1 MRILIATV
9 LAILMFTPA
18 AFAENGMITLKS
30 EFTVSETI
38 DRLEKATVAKGMTVF
53 LRLDH
58 AAGAAKIGDNL
69 RPTELLV
76 FGSPKGGT
84 PLLRCSQSVG
94 LDLPLKALAW
104 QDQAGVVWLSYN
116 DPGYI
121 SSRHSLGVSCD
132 GAIDVMRKALDGL
145 SHSAVRP

>member
-1 MRILIATV
+1 MIL
-9 LAILMFTPA
+9 TPS
-18 AFAENGMITLKS
+18 AFAENGLITLKS
-30 EFTVSETI
+30 EFTVGETI
-38 DRLEKATVAKGMTVF
+38 DRLEKAVVAMGMTVF

-104 QDQAGVVWLSYN
+104 QDQAGAVWLSYN
-116 DPGYI
+116 DPSYL
-121 SSRHSLGVSCD
+121 SNRHSLTGSCD
-132 GAIDVMRKALDGL
+132 SAIDAMRKALDGL
-145 SHSAVRP
+145 SSSAIRG